1 VVSIWCGSMR
11 ILFSYQCI
19 TNLSQ
24 PILWTQILCGS
35 FLLCLSLGS
44 ATTFAKDDILSITL
58 DSAEL
63 IQIDTEITVVQV
75 GNPEIANVSVNTPQS
90 IFVSGLTIGETGL
103 LLLDGAGEI
112 VLDLNVVVVPKNERH
127 VTVHRGSSTI
137 QTLICHPRCLGVE
150 NPGIVIE

>member
-1 VVSIWCGSMR
+1 MR

-103 LLLDGAGEI
+103 LLLDGTGEI

-127 VTVHRGSSTI
+127 VVVHRGSSTI

>member
-1 VVSIWCGSMR
+1 MR

-112 VLDLNVVVVPKNERH
+112 VLDLN
-127 VTVHRGSSTI
+127 
-137 QTLICHPRCLGVE
+137 
-150 NPGIVIE
+150 

>member
-1 VVSIWCGSMR
+1 MR
-11 ILFSYQCI
+11 ILFPYQCI

-24 PILWTQILCGS
+24 PILWTQILCAS
-35 FLLCLSLGS
+35 FLLCLPLASVK
-44 ATTFAKDDILSITL
+44 TFAKDDILSITL

-137 QTLICHPRCLGVE
+137 RTLICHPRCLGVE